1 MLYDAVPVG
10 VGQGAIHEDAAAD
23 LAAEDV
29 SAALALLHEDA
40 ELLELQHSGVDV
52 TGSGRRCR

>member
-1 MLYDAVPVG
+1 MPVG